1 MPPAAAVPPV
11 IGAVVAGIVLVLTGP
26 GGSPA
31 PARTPSVPQEMAG
44 YSYLTGSV
52 SSSPPGPV
60 VALWQHGYGVE
71 LLDLPQAVVL
81 GAGGDS
87 YRRVDVA
94 EERAGSET
102 QGDPAPMLLSPDG
115 TRVAVGDH
123 GIERPDVVVVDLTT
137 GATTRHALPAGR
149 SVVPLAWSADGD
161 QLASLVSDEATSP
174 YSGGRITGDVALL
187 DLPDDDA
194 EVLRL
199 ERSATA
205 AAFSPDGSELA
216 VEQSGGVTVVD
227 LQDGGSRSL
236 EVDGVLAG
244 PAAWSPDGRLLA
256 VTSVEPSIA
265 PAGLDAPGTP
275 TGLSFVDPSGQGR
288 DVPDPVLLP
297 LAGPGRVLGWA
308 GPGEVLAVLA
318 VDGTDAQV
326 LSGVPL
332 DGTRPRAL
340 MRMSDLGS
348 YGVGRFQLAS
358 SVAETLE
365 VVTPADVDR
374 GPWPLPVRGLT
385 ALVLGLA
392 AWLGARVVVRL
403 SARRATAPTVAAAG
417 PTTPHTLTDVPR

>member
-1 MPPAAAVPPV
+1 MLPADAVPPIV
-11 IGAVVAGIVLVLTGP
+11 GAVVAGIVVVLTGP
-26 GGSPA
+26 GGGPA
-31 PARTPSVPQEMAG
+31 PAPTPSVPEEMAG
-44 YSYLTGSV
+44 YSHVTGSV

-60 VALWQHGYGVE
+60 VAMWQHGYGVE
-71 LLDLPQAVVL
+71 LFDLPQAVVL
-81 GAGGDS
+81 GAGGDT

-123 GIERPDVVVVDLTT
+123 DTERPDVVVVELTT
-137 GATTRHALPAGR
+137 GGTTSYELPAGR

-161 QLASLVSDEATSP
+161 GLASLVSDEATSP

-187 DLPDDDA
+187 DLPEDSA
-194 EVLRL
+194 EVLEL
-199 ERSATA
+199 DGSATA
-205 AAFSPDGSELA
+205 AAFSPDGAALA
-216 VEQSGGVTVVD
+216 IEQSGGVTVVD
-227 LQDGGSRSL
+227 LQNGGSRSL

-275 TGLSFVDPSGQGR
+275 TGLTFVDPSGQGR
-288 DVPDPVLLP
+288 AVPDPVRLP
-297 LAGPGRVLGWA
+297 LTGPGRVLGWA
-308 GPGEVLAVLA
+308 GSGEVLAVLA

-332 DGTRPRAL
+332 DGSRPRAL
-340 MRMSDLGS
+340 MRMDDLGS

-358 SVAETLE
+358 SVAGSLE
-365 VVTPADVDR
+365 VVDPDGVDR
-374 GPWPLPVRGLT
+374 GPWPWALRG
-385 ALVLGLA
+385 VLAVAAGLL
-392 AWLGARVVVRL
+392 AWYVARVAVR
-403 SARRATAPTVAAAG
+403 RR
-417 PTTPHTLTDVPR
+417 RS

>member
-1 MPPAAAVPPV
+1 VLPAAAVPSV
-11 IGAVVAGIVLVLTGP
+11 VGAVVAGIVLLLTGL
-26 GGSPA
+26 GGGPTTAATPA
-31 PARTPSVPQEMAG
+31 VPEVMAG

-71 LLDLPQAVVL
+71 LFDHPQAVVL
-81 GAGGDS
+81 GTGGDS

-94 EERAGSET
+94 EGRAGAET

-123 GIERPDVVVVDLTT
+123 DIERPDVVVVDLTT
-137 GATTRHALPAGR
+137 GTTTRHALPAGR

-161 QLASLVSDEATSP
+161 QLASLVSDDPTNP

-194 EVLRL
+194 EVLDL

-275 TGLSFVDPSGQGR
+275 IGLAFVDPSGQGR
-288 DVPDPVLLP
+288 GVPDPVRLP
-297 LAGPGRVLGWA
+297 LTGPGRVLGWA
-308 GPGEVLAVLA
+308 GSGEVLAVLA

-332 DGTRPRAL
+332 DGARPRAL

-348 YGVGRFQLAS
+348 YGIGRFQLAS
-358 SVAETLE
+358 NAADTLE

-374 GPWPLPVRGLT
+374 GPWPLPVRGLA
-385 ALVLGLA
+385 ALVVGLA
-392 AWLGARVVVRL
+392 AWLGVRLLVQL
-403 SARRATAPTVAAAG
+403 SARRATGRTVTAAG
-417 PTTPHTLTDVPR
+417 PTTPHALTDLPR